1 MALQK
6 PPSRVEALTT
16 FIWTRFISSTQV
28 AVAASDQRSRF
39 YVVAHTVNLRSRMD
53 LPLPALA
60 FGNYYR
66 AVKAYELVE
75 KLREE
80 IRKIDRDYILKL
92 QEGSEYL
99 DSLRED
105 LRRFENIKGEVVPF
119 TFTALCRFP
128 VYDADFGWGKPI
140 WACPPAC
147 VEEKMQVAP
156 TLAGLT
162 LSTWCSRNTETE
174 SRTQKESR
182 FDDSSEL

>member
-1 MALQK
+1 MIPTKPSQNLTQCPKIFVFDASVIDGLKAKYAEKMALQK

-28 AVAASDQRSRF
+28 AVAASDQRS
-39 YVVAHTVNLRSRMD
+39 S
-53 LPLPALA
+53 
-60 FGNYYR
+60 
-66 AVKAYELVE
+66 YELVE

-140 WACPPAC
+140 WACPPAWLKLLFNLHE
-147 VEEKMQVAP
+147 VK
-156 TLAGLT
+156 L
-162 LSTWCSRNTETE
+162 
-174 SRTQKESR
+174 
-182 FDDSSEL
+182 